1 MELEEEI
8 MKRLNLSIADKAKD
22 IEYTSKLKNTKDKVK
37 YLRIIKK
44 YTQIE
49 AANLIGISQRHI
61 QRIEREL
68 KNGI

>member
-1 MELEEEI
+1 